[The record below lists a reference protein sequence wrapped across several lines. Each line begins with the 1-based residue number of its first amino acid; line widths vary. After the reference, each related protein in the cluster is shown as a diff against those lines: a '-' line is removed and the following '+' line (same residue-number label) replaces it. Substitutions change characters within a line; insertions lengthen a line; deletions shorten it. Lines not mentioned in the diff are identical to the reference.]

1 MPAFFDRT
9 LLVDSM
15 VAAGL
20 AAATA
25 ITQIPASANQ
35 GILFT
40 DPAGFTV
47 IILSGLVL
55 AIRRK
60 FPLICLATVFAG
72 TMLYLWLG
80 FPYGPIFLLIAVA
93 IGTVGCE
100 VPPKL
105 SIPVTALVFAAHT
118 PLTMR
123 PQGEDDPP
131 IVNVAI
137 SATWLILPLITG
149 IAWRMAREARGRASA
164 EERHRYVSEER
175 LRMSREVH
183 DVVGHSLAVISMHAG
198 VALHVI
204 ERRGGGTPP
213 EVVDSLRTIRD
224 SGREALDELRATLS
238 PLTGGEEPDKAPPQ
252 GLATL
257 PDLVGRLSEG
267 GLKVTL
273 TVDGER
279 GRIPSAVDGAGLRI
293 AQEALTNVVRHS
305 GAHRAEVTVTY
316 APGLVEVSVA
326 DDGRGHDGS
335 ETGGHGLAGMRER
348 ATALGGGLELGRGR
362 LAGFEV
368 RARLPYEK
376 VKA

>member
-1 MPAFFDRT
+1 MPAFLDRT
-9 LLVDSM
+9 LLVDAM
-15 VAAGL
+15 IAAGL

-40 DPAGFTV
+40 DPAGFT
-47 IILSGLVL
+47 IIVASGLVL
-55 AIRRK
+55 AVRRK
-60 FPLICLATVFAG
+60 FPLTCLALVFAG

-100 VPPKL
+100 VPPKV
-105 SIPVTALVFAAHT
+105 SVPVTALVFAAHT

-137 SATWLILPLITG
+137 SATWLVLPLITG
-149 IAWRMAREARGRASA
+149 IAWRMAREARLRASA
-164 EERHRYVSEER
+164 EERHRYLSEER

-204 ERRGGGTPP
+204 ERRGDGTPP

-224 SGREALDELRATLS
+224 SGREALDELRATL
-238 PLTGGEEPDKAPPQ
+238 
-252 GLATL
+252 
-257 PDLVGRLSEG
+257 
-267 GLKVTL
+267 
-273 TVDGER
+273 
-279 GRIPSAVDGAGLRI
+279 
-293 AQEALTNVVRHS
+293 
-305 GAHRAEVTVTY
+305 
-316 APGLVEVSVA
+316 
-326 DDGRGHDGS
+326 
-335 ETGGHGLAGMRER
+335 
-348 ATALGGGLELGRGR
+348 
-362 LAGFEV
+362 
-368 RARLPYEK
+368 
-376 VKA
+376 